1 MALSSCPT
9 ALRADTIKKSR
20 KWLWSTPGL
29 SYFRDFL
36 YSCCLRGAFRPKP
49 TPNTPNCGIEHI
61 KSMLNLKQDQI
72 LLSRFCLR
80 QMIGQGG
87 MGQVW
92 LVWDQELEIEI
103 AVKILNPQIVSDPQR
118 VQLLKNECR
127 NTRRLA
133 HPNIVRVFDF
143 HRSENLAFISMEYV
157 DGQNLK
163 DYRRQRGQIS
173 TSQIIKLI
181 KPIVNALGYAHKMG
195 LVHRDVKAGNILVDR
210 QQAPRLSDFGIAGI
224 FKSGHHALQITSGG
238 SLFCMSPQQ
247 LDNRRPSPSD
257 DIYALGVLLYQLLT
271 GYPPFYPDITRD
283 RIRYEPPVP
292 VNQRL
297 QQLAIDATIPD
308 SLENMIADLLAKNPS
323 DRPARMQDVETF
335 FDRML
340 RPDTDQT
347 LAPETVAEDTIG
359 QQPSSDRTELI
370 APVSVIPATRR
381 KGFAKDTHS
390 NLLKGGI
397 LLVAFV
403 VLLAGGLGLWQ
414 YLARQHKKPA
424 VAEKAVS
431 TQNQSE
437 PEKTEAS
444 AEALSQTAP
453 EPSQLA
459 ADKREADK
467 KLAEFMQLNQEL
479 EAKGVA
485 RWGNE
490 IHRDMSLLANEADRL
505 LMEKQYATAAA
516 KYAAATAKAQELINQ
531 VEPILKRLLDEGQ
544 VALEEGN
551 GLLAEEKFT
560 LALIMDPDNR
570 IAQDSL
576 QRAKT
581 TAAVKRLLESGNH
594 HEATGNLAAA
604 QTDYQEAV
612 KLDPA
617 SKKARSSLSQVA
629 DTIREQNYQQ
639 LMSEGLTAF
648 HRKDYQL
655 ARTKLRNA
663 LKYKP
668 ESREVKDALA
678 QVDQSIRLSRI
689 EAYRRQAAV
698 SEQSE
703 DWQQVLNAY
712 QQVLEIDSNV
722 AFAVQGKQRALK
734 HIRIDKRLNFFLQ
747 KPATLESD
755 RQLENALE
763 LIAEIEALDAKG
775 PRLKEQLNNLVRIV
789 KDAQTPVRIIL
800 ESDTFT
806 EVAVYKVGKLGRFDS
821 RELNLRPGSYTV
833 VGTRNGYQDVRKK
846 IIVKP
851 EQGPIR
857 VTIRCEVKI

>member
-1 MALSSCPT
+1 
-9 ALRADTIKKSR
+9 
-20 KWLWSTPGL
+20 
-29 SYFRDFL
+29 
-36 YSCCLRGAFRPKP
+36 
-49 TPNTPNCGIEHI
+49 
-61 KSMLNLKQDQI
+61 MLNLKQDQI

-80 QMIGQGG
+80 QTIGLGG

-103 AVKILNPQIVSDPQR
+103 AAKILNPQIVSDSQR

-143 HRSENLAFISMEYV
+143 HRTENLAFISMEYV
-157 DGQNLK
+157 DGQNLNA
-163 DYRRQRGQIS
+163 YRRQREQIS
-173 TSQIIKLI
+173 TSQIITLI
-181 KPIVNALGYAHKMG
+181 KPIVNALGYAHEMG

-210 QQAPRLSDFGIAGI
+210 QQTPRLTDFGIAGA
-224 FKSGHHALQITSGG
+224 FKSDDKTLRITSGG
-238 SLFCMSPQQ
+238 SLFSMSPQQ

-257 DIYALGVLLYQLLT
+257 DIYALGVLLYQMIT

-283 RIRYEPPVP
+283 RIRHEPPVL

-297 QQLAIDATIPD
+297 EQLAIDTTIPD
-308 SLENMIADLLAKNPS
+308 LLENLIADMLAKNPA
-323 DRPARMQDVETF
+323 DRPARMQEIERF
-335 FDRML
+335 FDQML
-340 RPDTDQT
+340 HPDTDQT
-347 LAPETVAEDTIG
+347 LAPDDVAVNVVG
-359 QQPSSDRTELI
+359 QQPASDRTELI
-370 APVSVIPATRR
+370 APVSVTPTTRR

-437 PEKTEAS
+437 PEK
-444 AEALSQTAP
+444 AEAPAEVISQTAP
-453 EPSQLA
+453 DPLQLA
-459 ADKREADK
+459 ADKKKADK
-467 KLAEFMQLNQEL
+467 RLAEFIQLKQEL

-485 RWGNE
+485 QWGNE
-490 IHRDMSLLANEADRL
+490 IYRDMSLLADEADRFL
-505 LMEKQYATAAA
+505 IEKQYAAAA
-516 KYAAATAKAQELINQ
+516 TKYAAAAAKAQELVNQ

-551 GLLAEEKFT
+551 GVLAEEKFT
-560 LALIMDPDNR
+560 LALMMDPDNR

-576 QRAKT
+576 QRAKN
-581 TAAVKRLLESGNH
+581 TAAVKRLLESGNR
-594 HEATGNLAAA
+594 HEAAGNLAAA
-604 QTDYQEAV
+604 RTDYQKAV

-617 SKKARSSLSQVA
+617 SKKARSSLSGVD
-629 DTIREQNYQQ
+629 DTIREQNYRQ

-663 LKYKP
+663 LKYHP

-689 EAYRRQAAV
+689 EAYRRQAAA

-703 DWQQVLNAY
+703 DWQQALNAY
-712 QQVLEIDSNV
+712 QQVLKIDSNV
-722 AFAVQGKQRALK
+722 AFAVQGKQRASK
-734 HIRIDKRLNFFLQ
+734 RIRIDKRLNFFLQ
-747 KPATLESD
+747 KPAALESD

-775 PRLKEQLNNLVRIV
+775 PRLEEQINNLVRMV
-789 KDAQTPVRIIL
+789 KVAQTPVKIIL

-846 IIVKP
+846 IIVQP